1 MQEKAAATGL
11 AKVVENLQAR
21 MTQLRDKHEVE
32 ITTARGWWLGAPSLF
47 IPGDEGGGDLN
58 YPASEAH
65 YSYHSRSRM
74 ASYFI

>member
-32 ITTARGWWLGAPSLF
+32 ITTARGWWLGAPS
-47 IPGDEGGGDLN
+47 
-58 YPASEAH
+58 
-65 YSYHSRSRM
+65 
-74 ASYFI
+74 